1 MPRTRAS
8 APGVVPSPAGPDARR
23 ARRSSDQGSPA
34 TPACSA
40 VDQVAAV
47 LDGCHLRS
55 VLQPV
60 VDLRSNDVVAHGALL
75 RGPAGSELASPL
87 ALMEAA
93 RAAGRAAELDV
104 AALRTHLE
112 HAEQTMPGL
121 DPILF
126 VNLEPAT
133 LTAALGQVLE
143 VLADRPE
150 GQRVVVEFTER
161 ALTTDPAA
169 VIEATERIR
178 ALGCAIALDDVGAEP
193 ASLAFVPL
201 LRPEVVKLDLGLLR
215 TVDDPATITV
225 AHAVRAYAEEFG
237 REVVAEGVEVREDRT
252 RAVVLGATLG
262 QGWYW
267 GYPSAEPHQPAHG
280 FERIYVSRPRE
291 TRAPRTPFDLLRP
304 SETQAGP
311 KDLLRS
317 VSRGLELAALQSR
330 VRPVLL
336 SSFQDVRNFGR
347 PTQRR
352 YEKLAGELPLVGVVG
367 HRMPDSPAP
376 GVRGAALR
384 GGDPLGEEWTVVVLG
399 PHEAVALIARI
410 RPESDRQ
417 ESCGAEAGDVWFDFA
432 VTHDRARVT
441 AAALLLLERLGAR
454 AS

>member
-1 MPRTRAS
+1 MPRTRTS
-8 APGVVPSPAGPDARR
+8 ARGIVPSPAGPDARR
-23 ARRSSDQGSPA
+23 ERPVPGIPSPA
-34 TPACSA
+34 LPPRTATADVS
-40 VDQVAAV
+40 AV
-47 LDGCHLRS
+47 LDGRHLRS

-60 VDLRSNDVVAHGALL
+60 VDLRSNGVVAHEALL
-75 RGPAGSELASPL
+75 RGPAGTDLASPL
-87 ALMEAA
+87 ALMAA
-93 RAAGRAAELDV
+93 AHAAGRAADLDV

-112 HAEQTMPGL
+112 HVQQTMPGL

-133 LTAALGQVLE
+133 LTVALDQVLE

-150 GQRVVVEFTER
+150 GLRVVVEFTER

-169 VIEATERIR
+169 IIDATERIR
-178 ALGCAIALDDVGAEP
+178 ALDCAIALDDVGAEP

-280 FERIYVSRPRE
+280 FEIDADVPRA
-291 TRAPRTPFDLLRP
+291 TRAPRTPFDLLP
-304 SETQAGP
+304 PGQTQAGP
-311 KDLLRS
+311 RELLLS
-317 VSRGLELAALQSR
+317 VSRGLELAAVQSR

-336 SSFQDVRNFGR
+336 SAFRHARNFG
-347 PTQRR
+347 PSAQLR
-352 YEKLAGELPLVGVVG
+352 YERLARELPLVGVVG
-367 HRMPDSPAP
+367 CEITDAPAP
-376 GVRGAALR
+376 GVRGASLSAD
-384 GGDPLGEEWTVVVLG
+384 DPLGDEWTVVVLG
-399 PHEAVALIARI
+399 PHEAIALIARI
-410 RPESDRQ
+410 RPGPDRCGCGGGES
-417 ESCGAEAGDVWFDFA
+417 ADVWFDFA

-441 AAALLLLERLGAR
+441 EAALLLLERLGAR